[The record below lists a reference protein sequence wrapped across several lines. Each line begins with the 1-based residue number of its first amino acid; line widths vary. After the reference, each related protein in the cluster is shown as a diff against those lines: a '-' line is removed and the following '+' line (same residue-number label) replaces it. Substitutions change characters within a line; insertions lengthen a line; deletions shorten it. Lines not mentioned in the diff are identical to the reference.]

1 MPARPRGASGAIAPP
16 SDISLKLNPKKIKKL
31 IKTAENLAA
40 VQTIQQTL
48 KRLPLLPTAFASFTL
63 KQNKPKDGA
72 PTEGGPTEG
81 APKGGAPIDGAP
93 KGGAPTGGA
102 PIEGAP
108 KGGAPIEGAPKGG
121 APIEGASIEGAP
133 KGGAPIEGAPKGGGP
148 VEGAPIRGIGG
159 PPVGIV
165 EAAKDPLV
173 AFLHFRLE
181 VEEGQ
186 PVVYLYEL
194 QIKEAYRSRSIGRRL
209 LFMLEVFTRKLNKD
223 MKHLRLHA
231 AANKLVELPPAA
243 AAATAAG
250 TAAAAATA
258 AGTAAAAAAAAGG
271 TAATAAAAPG
281 NAAAAAAAAATSAAP
296 STAAAATTTAA
307 AAEDPLLLPI
317 QLKKIMCTVL
327 RCNERAM
334 SFYKNVC
341 RYTSD
346 ESCPLWLLQQQRQ
359 QQQQQ
364 LTAADATE
372 DEEEPE
378 YEILKKVITP

>member
-108 KGGAPIEGAPKGG
+108 KGGVPIEGAPKGG

-159 PPVGIV
+159 PPVGSEFVVFERSYEELIGV
-165 EAAKDPLV
+165 KDEGLGFGV
-173 AFLHFRLE
+173 CLLNELFILTKENMQDMYNQSKFLNKGWDDDTKKNELNNKHAHFW
-181 VEEGQ
+181 
-186 PVVYLYEL
+186 
-194 QIKEAYRSRSIGRRL
+194 
-209 LFMLEVFTRKLNKD
+209 MVFNSSKQTRKGLGF
-223 MKHLRLHA
+223 R
-231 AANKLVELPPAA
+231 V
-243 AAATAAG
+243 
-250 TAAAAATA
+250 
-258 AGTAAAAAAAAGG
+258 
-271 TAATAAAAPG
+271 
-281 NAAAAAAAAATSAAP
+281 
-296 STAAAATTTAA
+296 
-307 AAEDPLLLPI
+307 
-317 QLKKIMCTVL
+317 
-327 RCNERAM
+327 
-334 SFYKNVC
+334 
-341 RYTSD
+341 
-346 ESCPLWLLQQQRQ
+346 
-359 QQQQQ
+359 
-364 LTAADATE
+364 
-372 DEEEPE
+372 
-378 YEILKKVITP
+378 